1 MCSLCE
7 PRSPALSRRRLLG
20 GGAVLAAAAV
30 GALPAFAKDAKGA
43 SNSVV
48 PPPNAISPD
57 DAMKRIV
64 DGNARYVAGN
74 LDNKDFSA
82 GRGARAAAPCRV
94 RPGGAFHDLGQRPV
108 RLHAQGEA

>member
-1 MCSLCE
+1 E

-64 DGNARYVAGN
+64 DGNARYVAGGIGREIGVHTAST
-74 LDNKDFSA
+74 SA
-82 GRGARAAAPCRV
+82 G
-94 RPGGAFHDLGQRPV
+94 FSI
-108 RLHAQGEA
+108 EY